1 MVKVSVVVP
10 HYEDVA
16 ALDRCLTALSRQS
29 YPAEDFEIIVADNN
43 SPSGRERVE
52 QAIAGRAQLVVVTQK
67 GAGPARNGGVQA
79 ARGEILAFT
88 DSDCVPVRDWL
99 KEGIA
104 ALADSDI
111 VGGYVSVLT
120 EDSPLNPT
128 EAFEAVFAFDNESYI
143 ERKGFTGSGNL
154 FVPKAIFEEVGGFR
168 PAVSEDVEWS
178 HRARAKG
185 FTLAYCAGAEVGH
198 PPRRC
203 WRDLK
208 AKWRRVNSET
218 YLLLLTR
225 PAGRLKWLLR
235 TWGMPLSALA
245 HTPRILF
252 SDRLR
257 TFKEKLGAVAILF
270 RVRFWRFVDGHR
282 LLLGLRR

>member
-10 HYEDVA
+10 HYEDMP
-16 ALDRCLTALSRQS
+16 ALNRCLEALSQQS
-29 YPAEDFEIIVADNN
+29 YPAEDFEIVVADNN
-43 SPSGRERVE
+43 SPSGRERVA
-52 QAIAGRAQLVVVTQK
+52 QAVAGRARLVVVTEK
-67 GAGPARNGGVQA
+67 GAGPARNGGVKA
-79 ARGEILAFT
+79 AAGEILAFT

-99 KEGIA
+99 KEGVA
-104 ALADSDI
+104 ALAGSDI

-120 EDSPLNPT
+120 EEGPLNPT

-143 ERKGFTGSGNL
+143 RRKGFTGSGNL
-154 FVPKAIFEEVGGFR
+154 FVRKATFDQVGGFR

-178 HRARAKG
+178 HRASAMG
-185 FTLAYCAGAEVGH
+185 FTISYCAKAEVGH
-198 PPRRC
+198 PPRSS

-235 TWGMPLSALA
+235 TWAMPFSALA
-245 HTPRILF
+245 HTPKLLF

-257 TFKEKLGAVAILF
+257 GLSEKLGALTILY
-270 RVRFWRFVDGHR
+270 RVRLWRFLDGHK
-282 LLLGLRR
+282 LLLGLPR